1 MSVDARI
8 EFIGTTFK
16 SSDIVRVA
24 QLLDSFHIHLRGT
37 ATSAALLLNILNLIA
52 RIFPS
57 ISIEAPRERV
67 SVPVFGDG
75 EITELGKRLVN
86 SLQPSRAIDPSRT
99 LVIDTGTGRDGADIY
114 ITADTWTIGMSRT
127 PLDHLQGSGPA
138 QTAAA
143 ALAASEIFREA
154 LPEFPGVRLGEEP
167 FFWNLLDYRTTRA
180 PDERC
185 PAGAV
190 DAICFGAGSVG
201 SSILYAL
208 VLGNSSGS
216 LVFVDPDRLS
226 PRNRFRYPLWLATKT
241 EPKVSWIRRMAS
253 GTRIRV
259 QAYAESAADFIY
271 RYTQPIAVAI
281 AAVDNVSARRD
292 IADALAHTTLN
303 VGIDGMKF
311 HVSRHHFDDG
321 YSCAYCQYVSVGETM
336 DEVAMYVQL
345 TGLGAGRIQKLLG
358 GEQLRAA
365 DLERIVKN
373 GKLPYEKASRD
384 LIGGRLQDALRLRL
398 YEQATV
404 QVTSGALAIA
414 APFVSALAG
423 SVLAA
428 ELQKLGARRA
438 DLLVNRRIDIDCS
451 GFPTGFQSQ
460 PLQEKLGRC
469 LCHNNF
475 RRRQYK
481 ALWNG

>member
-1 MSVDARI
+1 MTVDPRI
-8 EFIGTTFK
+8 EFIGTTLQ

-24 QLLDSFHIHLRGT
+24 QRLDSFRIHLRGT
-37 ATSAALLLNILNLIA
+37 AASAALLLNIVNLIA

-57 ISIEAPRERV
+57 ISIEAPCERV

-75 EITELGKRLVN
+75 EIPELGKRLVN
-86 SLQPSRAIDPSRT
+86 SLRPSRSIDPSRT

-114 ITADTWTIGMSRT
+114 ITADTWTVAMSRT
-127 PLDHLQGSGPA
+127 PLDLLGGSGPA

-154 LPEFPGVRLGEEP
+154 LPEFPGVRLGDQP
-167 FFWNLLDYRTTRA
+167 FFWNLLDYRTMRA
-180 PDERC
+180 PERC
-185 PAGAV
+185 PIGAV

-208 VLGNSSGS
+208 VLGNASGS

-226 PRNRFRYPLWLATKT
+226 PRNRFRYPLWLTTKA

-253 GTRIRV
+253 GTQMRV

-271 RYTQPIAVAI
+271 RYKQPIAVAI

-292 IADALAHTTLN
+292 IADAFAHTTLN

-321 YSCAYCQYVSVGETM
+321 YSCAYCQYLSVGEAM

-345 TGLGAGRIQKLLG
+345 TGLEAGRVQKLLG
-358 GEQLRAA
+358 GEQLQPA
-365 DLERIVKN
+365 DLECIVKS

-398 YEQATV
+398 YEQASV
-404 QVTSGALAIA
+404 PVTSGSFGNCGPVRVRFGGQCSSSRIA
-414 APFVSALAG
+414 KAW
-423 SVLAA
+423 
-428 ELQKLGARRA
+428 RRA
-438 DLLVNRRIDIDCS
+438 TRAPIES
-451 GFPTGFQSQ
+451 
-460 PLQEKLGRC
+460 
-469 LCHNNF
+469 
-475 RRRQYK
+475 
-481 ALWNG
+481 

>member
-8 EFIGTTFK
+8 EFIGTTLK
-16 SSDIVRVA
+16 SSDIVRLA
-24 QLLDSFHIHLRGT
+24 ERLDSFRIHVRGT
-37 ATSAALLLNILNLIA
+37 AASATLLLNIVNLIA

-67 SVPVFGDG
+67 SVPVSGDG
-75 EITELGKRLVN
+75 EIPELGKRLVN
-86 SLQPSRAIDPSRT
+86 SLRPSRAIDPSRT

-114 ITADTWTIGMSRT
+114 ITADTWTVVLSRT
-127 PLDHLQGSGPA
+127 PLDHLEGRGPA

-154 LPEFPGVRLGEEP
+154 LPEFPGVRLGDQP
-167 FFWNLLDYRTTRA
+167 FLWNLLDYRTMRA
-180 PDERC
+180 PERC
-185 PAGAV
+185 PVGAV

-208 VLGNSSGS
+208 VLGNASGS

-253 GTRIRV
+253 GTQMRV

-292 IADALAHTTLN
+292 LADALAHTTLN

-321 YSCAYCQYVSVGETM
+321 YSCAYCQYVSVGEAM

-345 TGLGAGRIQKLLG
+345 TGLEAGRVQKLIG
-358 GEQLRAA
+358 GEQLQPA
-365 DLERIVKN
+365 DLECIVKS

-398 YEQATV
+398 YEQASV
-404 QVTSGALAIA
+404 PVTSGALAVA

-428 ELQKLGARRA
+428 ELQKLGAQRP

-451 GFPTGFQSQ
+451 GFPTGFQSR
-460 PLQEKLGRC
+460 PLQEQLGRC
-469 LCHNNF
+469 LCHNGF

-481 ALWNG
+481 ALWNL